1 MTARRSSGRSPH
13 FDIAGRGP
21 LQGIV
26 LGFIIIRA
34 DIEVLEGELE
44 ACVLQAKRVPQM
56 LPEEQVILLLNTQ
69 YSTLASLSNVAQ
81 YLKDK
86 QGERILLEEQ
96 ALQKSE
102 AVPRKIR
109 NIISQAKQTQD
120 ELEKL
125 RERRLRL
132 VETLDRA
139 PKNDTVISYLI
150 SVQTKLQRL
159 KMAKQYIDLLIKV
172 ESLSTRIEQDMDRN
186 MKESLAAYQELWSLW
201 ADLRDKD
208 NGGPALSSS
217 QVAGMTFKVDMTSFE
232 NLTAYIRQVTDG
244 LHSRLRMKLA
254 RFLSDLFDLL
264 VHWLIYVDNRKLEQA
279 LDTLGWPNA
288 VKIPLGGNEGL
299 AAFREAFGEL
309 ILLRSPHTAGDN
321 DVHFLPPIEVM
332 LQAPVLHFKYH
343 FEGSRPTNRLDKPE
357 WAFTRV
363 LTSIRDHSAFLCGP
377 VQELLDDYGFRS
389 HDAKNLFI
397 EGMLIAVTHKLRV
410 DAPKL
415 LLEPLLLS
423 HTIKETLAF
432 DNALREIHLYGDS
445 GTGWKGCV
453 SVFTEQP
460 QWFQEWLSLELAAA
474 KGRFQEAIDADE
486 AWEWADPNVSD
497 LDETK
502 PTQSAETFVNILEAV
517 TDRYKLLPEFLHRLA
532 FFNEIQLP
540 LLEDYLQ
547 DIRTAMKRQVNAF
560 HPINTPGALLPS
572 KTGRMQI
579 ICRYASSLHYIA
591 TVLREWTDQPFF
603 VEFWE
608 QLRKRTEEAGD
619 EQATLFDEVI
629 SAYESRVKRIED
641 IVVQDII
648 QEFGEY
654 MWQYDR
660 RRNWTLSPSSLPDDV
675 HIEEISPEFCASLKV
690 LSHFLPTIFENLPS
704 TIGQLILRELASRI
718 DEHLFTRII
727 LRSRFNRL
735 GARHLQVDIVQGLWN
750 GVFRPW
756 HRKPEVLFRRTS
768 EALKLLNLPVN
779 PVGKSDGKSLTLL
792 GLLDVLLEN
801 DSKSVRSALEGIGV
815 FRLSLEEVQ
824 DVLNRTVEVEN
835 IANQL

>member
-1 MTARRSSGRSPH
+1 
-13 FDIAGRGP
+13 
-21 LQGIV
+21 
-26 LGFIIIRA
+26 
-34 DIEVLEGELE
+34 
-44 ACVLQAKRVPQM
+44 M

-81 YLKDK
+81 HLKDK
-86 QGERILLEEQ
+86 QEERILLEEQ
-96 ALQKSE
+96 ALQNSE
-102 AVPRKIR
+102 AAPRKIR
-109 NIISQAKQTQD
+109 TIISQAKQTQD

-132 VETLDRA
+132 VETLDRV

-172 ESLSTRIEQDMDRN
+172 EDLSTRIEQEMDRN

-208 NGGPALSSS
+208 NGGPAVSSS
-217 QVAGMTFKVDMTSFE
+217 QVAGMTFKIDMTT
-232 NLTAYIRQVTDG
+232 NLTDYIRQVTDG

-254 RFLSDLFDLL
+254 
-264 VHWLIYVDNRKLEQA
+264 RKLEQA

-321 DVHFLPPIEVM
+321 DVYFLPPIEVM

-377 VQELLDDYGFRS
+377 VQELLEEYGFKS

-397 EGMLIAVTHKLRV
+397 EGMVAAVTHKLRV

-415 LLEPLLLS
+415 LREPLLLS

-460 QWFQEWLSLELAAA
+460 QWFQEWLSMELAAA
-474 KGRFQEAIDADE
+474 KGRFQDAIDADE

-497 LDETK
+497 LDEIK
-502 PTQSAETFVNILEAV
+502 PTQSAETFISILEAV

-547 DIRTAMKRQVNAF
+547 EIRTAIKRQVNVF
-560 HPINTPGALLPS
+560 HPINTPGAMLPS

-579 ICRYASSLHYIA
+579 ICRYASSLHYVA

-608 QLRKRTEEAGD
+608 QLRKRTEETGD

-648 QEFGEY
+648 QEFGES

-660 RRNWTLSPSSLPDDV
+660 RRNWALGPSSLNDDD
-675 HIEEISPEFCASLKV
+675 HIEEISAEFCASLQV

-704 TIGQLILRELASRI
+704 TIGQLILRELASHI

-735 GARHLQVDIVQGLWN
+735 GARQLQVDIVQGLWN

-779 PVGKSDGKSLTLL
+779 PAGKSDGKSLTLL

-801 DSKSVRSALEGIGV
+801 DPKSVRSALEGIGV
-815 FRLSLEEVQ
+815 YRLSLEEVQ